1 MKKELLMGTALVST
15 LGAASVAEAVSATY
29 SGNHQTG
36 IEFDSPT
43 GGTDTNAQINDNN
56 FTVSLSETT
65 DGGMTISSSFKL
77 MDENTKEDYDAGL
90 TLAFTDGSK
99 LDVIAAGNASGS
111 HAVSIPGSAGA
122 EDVANTSTNMAPTG
136 LDFMTGS
143 TALGVEYH
151 TAEDFLADGL
161 KMSFSASTDSGAA
174 AAATYRIDSHVAIGA
189 TYVTDLGDTDLTI
202 GAGYSAVDGA
212 KTGTAVKDDT
222 GGIHVG
228 ISAVTGLDF
237 MTASTVQG
245 VEYHTASDFLADGLK
260 MSFSASTDSGAAATA
275 TFRTDSHIAI
285 GATYVTDLGDTAV
298 TLGAGYSDSDG
309 SKTVTNPTN
318 DMGGV
323 HVGLSAVTGDLTV
336 AVGFADGHKNG
347 ISDNGSDEM
356 EGDVVKAGVKYVTG
370 DLTFNVGIATGEA
383 TDNTIGSSGGS
394 SDSQDVTSASVSYAV
409 ASGVTAILGYTSTES
424 SDEGSGT
431 DDGSAWYIGAN
442 MSF

>member
-189 TYVTDLGDTDLTI
+189 TYVTDLGDSAITI
-202 GAGYSAVDGA
+202 GAGFSEVEGS
-212 KTGTAVKDDT
+212 KTNTAPSNDT
-222 GGIHVG
+222 GG
-228 ISAVTGLDF
+228 F
-237 MTASTVQG
+237 
-245 VEYHTASDFLADGLK
+245 
-260 MSFSASTDSGAAATA
+260 
-275 TFRTDSHIAI
+275 
-285 GATYVTDLGDTAV
+285 
-298 TLGAGYSDSDG
+298 
-309 SKTVTNPTN
+309 
-318 DMGGV
+318 

-336 AVGFADGHKNG
+336 AVGFADGNKVGTG
-347 ISDNGSDEM
+347 IAAAKEM
-356 EGDVVKAGVKYVTG
+356 DADVVKAGIKYVSG
-370 DLTFNVGIATGEA
+370 DLTFNVGFASGDA
-383 TDNTIGSSGGS
+383 QDNTIGSISG
-394 SDSQDVTSASVSYAV
+394 SDDSKDVTSASVSYAV
-409 ASGVTAILGYTSTES
+409 ASGVTAILGYTTVEA
-424 SDEGSGT
+424 SDEGASSA
-431 DDGSAWYIGAN
+431 DGSAWYIGAN
-442 MSF
+442 MAF